1 MIITLATLKN
11 KKKTSLVCGTKILRG
26 KVERAIGK
34 CVNGWQYKK
43 VGNDRQGE
51 GKERWEGREIGHS

>member
-1 MIITLATLKN
+1 
-11 KKKTSLVCGTKILRG
+11 
-26 KVERAIGK
+26 
-34 CVNGWQYKK
+34 VNGGQHKK